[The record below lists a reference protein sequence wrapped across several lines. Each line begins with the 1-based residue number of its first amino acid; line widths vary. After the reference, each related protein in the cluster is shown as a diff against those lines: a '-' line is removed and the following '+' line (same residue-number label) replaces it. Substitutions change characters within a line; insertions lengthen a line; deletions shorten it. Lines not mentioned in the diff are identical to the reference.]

1 MSIRIKFFRH
11 FFLNNIGLK
20 IVSVLLAFLLWVQVA
35 SREPVQRTVILPV
48 ELVNVPLQ
56 MEILN
61 NYVKTIEVDIR
72 SEFGAAVFDKQEL
85 AVVID
90 LSDSVPGTEVILLS
104 DRNFRDKPVSTEIL
118 RFTPSKIVFEL
129 ENSLS
134 KTVQVSA
141 SLLGEPAVGY
151 EVSETAINPSQITIT
166 GPESIVQTISMV
178 KTGPIQ
184 IGGLFSSLR
193 STLYIDLENSKL
205 RVADDST
212 VQVEVTI
219 REKRREVSVRGITVV
234 QMPEDSNVSV
244 MTNEI
249 QLVGTV
255 PISFKGQISSK
266 DIEARINGTTLPS
279 RNAPYKVV
287 PEIKLSKEYA
297 DIFRVQSID
306 PEQIQ
311 IRIR

>member
-1 MSIRIKFFRH
+1 MSISMKFFRH

-20 IVSVLLAFLLWVQVA
+20 IISVLLAFLLWVQVA
-35 SREPVQRTVILPV
+35 SREPVQRTVMLPV
-48 ELVNVPLQ
+48 ELVNMPLQ

-61 NYVKTIEVDIR
+61 DYVKTIEVDIR
-72 SEFGAAVFDKQEL
+72 SEFGTSAFDRQEL

-104 DRNFRDKPVSTEIL
+104 DQNFRDKPASADIL
-118 RFTPSKIVFEL
+118 RFTPAKITLEL

-134 KTVQVSA
+134 KIVQVSP
-141 SLLGEPAVGY
+141 SLLGDPAVGY
-151 EVSETAINPSQITIT
+151 EVSEIVIDPSQITIT
-166 GPESIVQTISMV
+166 GPESIVHPISTV
-178 KTGPIQ
+178 QTGPIQ

-205 RVADDST
+205 RVANNST
-212 VQVEVTI
+212 VQVEI
-219 REKRREVSVRGITVV
+219 IIEEKRREVSVGGITVV
-234 QMPEDSNVSV
+234 QIPEDSNISV
-244 MTNEI
+244 ITNEV

-279 RNAPYKVV
+279 RNELYKVV
-287 PEIKLSKEYA
+287 PEIKLSEEYA

-306 PEQIQ
+306 PEKVQ
-311 IRIR
+311 IRVR